1 MKNIIIVGDSFC
13 SSATEWPTYLANYLD
28 LNLISYGQ
36 GGQPWW
42 SAKKFIDTIS
52 NSDLDNTDVMIFVHT
67 NAERIPTSNQSIGL
81 IDHSSVATNEIAQ
94 AVQLYY
100 KYIFDPEFI
109 NWAQQSWFLE
119 INRRFAHK
127 QVVHLH
133 SFPWSRSNE
142 HLLAG
147 LNITTNLCAISLN
160 ELGAKEFTLF
170 NDTRANH
177 LNNHNNRKLAQQLA
191 ERIKDYRPQSVE
203 LDVSEFEQATL
214 KWLDWH

>member
-1 MKNIIIVGDSFC
+1 MGDSFC
-13 SSATEWPTYLANYLD
+13 ASANEWPTYLAEHLN

-42 SAKKFIDTIS
+42 AARKFIESIAP
-52 NSDLDNTDVMIFVHT
+52 NDLNCTDVMIFVHT
-67 NAERIPTSNQSIGL
+67 NAERIPTSNQTIGL
-81 IDHSSVATNEIAQ
+81 IDHSATATTEPAQ

-119 INRRFAHK
+119 INRRFADK
-127 QVVHLH
+127 KVIHLH

-147 LNITTNLCAISLN
+147 MNITTNLCAISLN
-160 ELGAKEFTLF
+160 EIGAEEFTLF
-170 NDTRANH
+170 NDHRANH
-177 LNNHNNRKLAQQLA
+177 LNNYNNRVLARQLA
-191 ERIKDYRPQSVE
+191 ERIKEYRLQSIG
-203 LDVSEFEQATL
+203 LDISEFEQATL
-214 KWLDWH
+214 KWFNWQ